1 MSVLDHILFV
11 VICLASPLI
20 DWLWLY
26 PRLRRATAAGVTGAR
41 ARGYFLTMLTSWG
54 LTACVIALWLA
65 FGRPFGY
72 LRLGIGNPPRSGI
85 GLALA
90 AVYVVFAW
98 LQRRAILR
106 KPEEAVE
113 TLRCQIGRA
122 DALMPHTPREY
133 RLFQMVAI
141 TAGICEEV
149 LYRGFVIWYLAIW
162 ITIVPAALVSS
173 ILFGFAHIYIGIPH
187 VIRTMIV
194 GAVFAVVALGTGSLW
209 PAIVL
214 HAAIDLFSGDL
225 VYHTLH
231 AAKTGAET

>member
-26 PRLRRATAAGVTGAR
+26 PRLRRAAAAGVVGAR
-41 ARGYFLTMLTSWG
+41 ERGYVLTMLTSWG
-54 LTACVIALWLA
+54 LTACVLALWLA

-72 LRLGIGNPPRSGI
+72 LRLGIGNPLRAGI

-90 AVYVVFAW
+90 GAYVVIAW
-98 LQRRAILR
+98 IQRRAVLR
-106 KPEEAVE
+106 QPDAAEIVRRQ
-113 TLRCQIGRA
+113 LGPA
-122 DALMPHTPREY
+122 DALMPHTPREN
-133 RLFQMVAI
+133 RLFRMLAI

-149 LYRGFVIWYLAIW
+149 LYRGFVMWYLAIS
-162 ITIVPAALVSS
+162 ITIIPAALVSS

-187 VIRTMIV
+187 VIRTVIV
-194 GAVFAVVALGTGSLW
+194 GAVFAVVVLSTGSLW
-209 PAIVL
+209 PAVVL

-225 VYHTLH
+225 AYRTLH
-231 AAKTGAET
+231 AVQPGAEA

>member
-1 MSVLDHILFV
+1 MTALDHILFV

-26 PRLRRATAAGVTGAR
+26 PRLRRATSAGVAGAR
-41 ARGYFLTMLTSWG
+41 EHGYFLTMLTAWG
-54 LTACVIALWLA
+54 LTACVIALWFA
-65 FGRPFGY
+65 FGRPFDY
-72 LRLGIGNPPRSGI
+72 LRLGIGNLLRTAI

-98 LQRRAILR
+98 MQRRAVLR
-106 KPEEAVE
+106 QPDAAELVRRQ
-113 TLRCQIGRA
+113 LGRA

-141 TAGICEEV
+141 TAGICEEL

-162 ITIVPAALVSS
+162 TSLIPAAVISS
-173 ILFGFAHIYIGIPH
+173 IVFGFAHIYIGIPH

-194 GAVFAVVALGTGSLW
+194 GGVMAALVLATGSLW
-209 PAIVL
+209 PAIIL
-214 HAAIDLFSGDL
+214 HVAIDLFSGDL
-225 VYHTLH
+225 VYHVLH
-231 AAKTGAET
+231 TKQPGSET

>member
-1 MSVLDHILFV
+1 MSVLDHTLFV

-26 PRLRRATAAGVTGAR
+26 PRLRRATAAGLPCAR
-41 ARGYFLTMLTSWG
+41 ERGYVLTMLTSWG
-54 LTACVIALWLA
+54 LTACVIALWLT
-65 FGRPFGY
+65 FGRPFDY
-72 LRLGIGNPPRSGI
+72 LRLGIGNPPRAAI
-85 GLALA
+85 GLALTA
-90 AVYVVFAW
+90 AYVVFAW
-98 LQRRAILR
+98 MQRRAVLR
-106 KPEEAVE
+106 QPDAAELVRRQ
-113 TLRCQIGRA
+113 LGRA

-133 RLFQMVAI
+133 LLFRMVAI

-149 LYRGFVIWYLAIW
+149 LYRGFVMWYLTIW
-162 ITIVPAALVSS
+162 ITIIPAALASS

-194 GAVFAVVALGTGSLW
+194 GAVFAVVVLGTGSLW

-225 VYHTLH
+225 VYRTLH
-231 AAKTGAET
+231 AAQPGAKA

>member
-1 MSVLDHILFV
+1 MRALDHILFV

-26 PRLRRATAAGVTGAR
+26 PRLRRATAAGVAGAR
-41 ARGYFLTMLTSWG
+41 VRGYILTMLTSWG

-65 FGRPFGY
+65 FGRPFDY
-72 LRLGIGNPPRSGI
+72 LRLGIGNPPRAGI

-90 AVYVVFAW
+90 AAYAVFAW
-98 LQRRAILR
+98 MQRRAVLR
-106 KPEEAVE
+106 QPDAAELVRRQ
-113 TLRCQIGRA
+113 LGRA

-133 RLFQMVAI
+133 RLFRMVAI

-149 LYRGFVIWYLAIW
+149 LYRGFVMWYLALW
-162 ITIVPAALVSS
+162 ITVIPAALVSS

-214 HAAIDLFSGDL
+214 HAVIDLFSGDL
-225 VYHTLH
+225 VYRTLH
-231 AAKTGAET
+231 AVQPGAEA